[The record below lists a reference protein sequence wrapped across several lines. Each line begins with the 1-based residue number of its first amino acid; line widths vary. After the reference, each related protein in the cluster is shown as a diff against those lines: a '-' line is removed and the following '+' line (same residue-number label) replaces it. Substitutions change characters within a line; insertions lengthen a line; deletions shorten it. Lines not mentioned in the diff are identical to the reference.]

1 MLNIFRVNLFS
12 THKVKRHLFLG
23 RKAMTNLDSVLK
35 SRDITLLT
43 KVHLVKAIVLLVMYG
58 CESWTIKK
66 AECQRSDAFKLW
78 CWRRLL
84 TVPWTARRP
93 NQSILKE
100 IKSEYSL
107 EGLLL
112 KLELQYFGHLT
123 QRADSLENTLM
134 LGKVEGQERSG
145 QQRMKWLDDITKSM
159 DMSLSKLWKKVKNME
174 VWPAAVHDVA
184 KSWTRLS
191 DWTTTPRLL
200 RNNFHSTCWLK
211 GNKRLQ
217 SCLTKGY
224 SGQILWLAHPEISDR
239 ERTLFGEAVH
249 PNLQGDCCGQLSQE
263 RAVGRGF
270 QLETSNGIVNSN
282 RGMFLWCHKA
292 GTSVLQ

>member
-1 MLNIFRVNLFS
+1 
-12 THKVKRHLFLG
+12 
-23 RKAMTNLDSVLK
+23 
-35 SRDITLLT
+35 
-43 KVHLVKAIVLLVMYG
+43 
-58 CESWTIKK
+58 
-66 AECQRSDAFKLW
+66 
-78 CWRRLL
+78 
-84 TVPWTARRP
+84 
-93 NQSILKE
+93 
-100 IKSEYSL
+100 
-107 EGLLL
+107 
-112 KLELQYFGHLT
+112 
-123 QRADSLENTLM
+123 
-134 LGKVEGQERSG
+134 
-145 QQRMKWLDDITKSM
+145 MKWLDDITKSM

-263 RAVGRGF
+263 RAVGKGF

-282 RGMFLWCHKA
+282 CGMFLWCHKA
-292 GTSVLQ
+292 GTFVSQ